1 MRTIRILAIP
11 SFLLK
16 MRHGG
21 IELSTTPLTT
31 LEFAWFSK
39 FLGQFLGQFF
49 EPYFTSSS
57 TLTPS
62 VADSFL
68 KKGKRKRVQVAPHP
82 IYKGDFMKK
91 PLFFWL
97 FFCHYPNL
105 LFNNI
110 EIVVC

>member
-1 MRTIRILAIP
+1 MRIIRILAIP

-21 IELSTTPLTT
+21 IELSTTPLIV

-49 EPYFTSSS
+49 QPSFTSSS

-62 VADSFL
+62 ASNSFL
-68 KKGKRKRVQVAPHP
+68 KKGQKKKGCRLPHTQF
-82 IYKGDFMKK
+82 IKEF
-91 PLFFWL
+91 L
-97 FFCHYPNL
+97 
-105 LFNNI
+105 
-110 EIVVC
+110 